1 MMVVVAKKIDWLT
14 VDLYVPVM
22 LMDYSLMNSGS
33 YTCNKSEGLI
43 SLSNLKNSFCS
54 SFIRIDFTI
63 YHKYL
68 KEITENGAYYQ
79 VAWQKLSDG
88 YVALYGTTPI
98 QIRSLQ
104 TLNDIFEDEEG

>member
-1 MMVVVAKKIDWLT
+1 IALGFLISVRINYRICQIDRMVVVFAKKIDWLT

-63 YHKYL
+63 YQS
-68 KEITENGAYYQ
+68 IIVSGSGCFAGTAFST
-79 VAWQKLSDG
+79 WQGS
-88 YVALYGTTPI
+88 A
-98 QIRSLQ
+98 
-104 TLNDIFEDEEG
+104 N

>member
-1 MMVVVAKKIDWLT
+1 MVVVVAKKIDWLT

-54 SFIRIDFTI
+54 SFIRIKLVICPF
-63 YHKYL
+63 
-68 KEITENGAYYQ
+68 KEFEQNNPF
-79 VAWQKLSDG
+79 V
-88 YVALYGTTPI
+88 YGEI
-98 QIRSLQ
+98 
-104 TLNDIFEDEEG
+104 

>member
-1 MMVVVAKKIDWLT
+1 MVVVAKKIDWLT

-22 LMDYSLMNSGS
+22 LMDYSVMNSGS

-63 YHKYL
+63 YRLLTTIKL
-68 KEITENGAYYQ
+68 LLLIRMLNNRPSKNLNRIIRLFTAKFKE
-79 VAWQKLSDG
+79 
-88 YVALYGTTPI
+88 
-98 QIRSLQ
+98 
-104 TLNDIFEDEEG
+104 TLWKTY

>member
-1 MMVVVAKKIDWLT
+1 MVVVVAKKIDWLT

-63 YHKYL
+63 YHMY
-68 KEITENGAYYQ
+68 E
-79 VAWQKLSDG
+79 
-88 YVALYGTTPI
+88 
-98 QIRSLQ
+98 
-104 TLNDIFEDEEG
+104 DICN

>member
-1 MMVVVAKKIDWLT
+1 MVVVAKKIDWLT

-63 YHKYL
+63 YHVTCDKWTFFACFTGSWIADKTY
-68 KEITENGAYYQ
+68 
-79 VAWQKLSDG
+79 
-88 YVALYGTTPI
+88 
-98 QIRSLQ
+98 
-104 TLNDIFEDEEG
+104 